1 VGLEGEHRFP
11 TREHSFEREVHAKGR
26 RPHRWRRLRDDASRR
41 ARDLVVCS
49 EATDTFLAVSMA
61 DAAMPSTL
69 TVAREYSDV
78 VMLSSAQRSSRA

>member
-1 VGLEGEHRFP
+1 L
-11 TREHSFEREVHAKGR
+11 
-26 RPHRWRRLRDDASRR
+26 RR

-49 EATDTFLAVSMA
+49 EATDTFLAVLMA

-69 TVAREYSDV
+69 TVVAREYSDV